1 MNFSQLFVAYMT
13 IVRKEVSRFFRV
25 WKQTLVPPIITTTLY
40 YIIFGQFIWS
50 RIGNI
55 GVQSYMEFIVPGL
68 VMMSVIMN
76 SFSHVVSSFYMAKF
90 QKTIEEIL
98 VSPTPYWVLIIG
110 FISGGVVRGMLT
122 GAIVLSVALFF
133 VHLSFAH
140 IGFTI
145 LFAFLTSLLFSLVG
159 LLNWLIAE
167 SFDSTSIVPN
177 FILTPLTYLGG
188 VFYSVSM
195 LPPLWQTVSQINPI
209 LYMVDG
215 FRFGMHWVSDID
227 PSISF
232 LVLVS
237 CCVLFFSIIWY
248 KFSKGEGIR
257 S

>member
-1 MNFSQLFVAYMT
+1 
-13 IVRKEVSRFFRV
+13 
-25 WKQTLVPPIITTTLY
+25 
-40 YIIFGQFIWS
+40 
-50 RIGNI
+50 
-55 GVQSYMEFIVPGL
+55 
-68 VMMSVIMN
+68 
-76 SFSHVVSSFYMAKF
+76 
-90 QKTIEEIL
+90 
-98 VSPTPYWVLIIG
+98 
-110 FISGGVVRGMLT
+110 
-122 GAIVLSVALFF
+122 
-133 VHLSFAH
+133 
-140 IGFTI
+140 
-145 LFAFLTSLLFSLVG
+145 
-159 LLNWLIAE
+159 
-167 SFDSTSIVPN
+167 VPN

-237 CCVLFFSIIWY
+237 CCILFFSIIWY